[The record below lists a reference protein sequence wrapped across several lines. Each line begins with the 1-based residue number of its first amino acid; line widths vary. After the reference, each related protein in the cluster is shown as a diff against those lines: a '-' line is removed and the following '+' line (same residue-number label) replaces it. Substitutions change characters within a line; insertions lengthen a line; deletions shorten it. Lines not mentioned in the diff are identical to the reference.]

1 MKTKISHHFLTTC
14 HSIEEL
20 FLGTSKVSTFCSKLE
35 RQSLV
40 DPGAYPSEMYV
51 GDGFEFLVELLIKLS
66 PADNRIGI
74 AEYSPIKVGQD
85 NGVDG
90 YGINVLGKKCAI
102 QVKYRSNN
110 SKLLTAGED
119 NLDSFMN
126 EAMFEGVFPEIEGK
140 CKNHYI
146 FTTAQ
151 GLNHYTNNQK
161 LRGSV
166 KCIGFQELRELLDN
180 NIHFWNLCRE
190 NILEN
195 LEEKKQKKIA

>member
-1 MKTKISHHFLTTC
+1 M
-14 HSIEEL
+14 EDL
-20 FLGTSKVSTFCSKLE
+20 FLGTSKISTFCNKLE
-35 RQSLV
+35 KQSLV
-40 DPGAYPSEMYV
+40 DPEAYDPSMYV

-90 YGINVLGKKCAI
+90 YGINALGKKCAI

-119 NLDSFMN
+119 NLDSFMF
-126 EAMFEGVFPEIEGK
+126 ESVLEGVLPETEGK

-190 NILEN
+190 NIIEN
-195 LEEKKQKKIA
+195 LEEKKKKKTA